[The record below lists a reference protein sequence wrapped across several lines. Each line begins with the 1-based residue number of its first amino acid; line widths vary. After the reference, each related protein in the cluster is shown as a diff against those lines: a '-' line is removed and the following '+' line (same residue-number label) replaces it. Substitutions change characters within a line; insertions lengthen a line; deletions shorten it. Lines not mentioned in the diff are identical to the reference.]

1 MMRKSAP
8 CMPVPFIFPSLCC
21 FGEEKRKKAT
31 DKKVREPNEG
41 GILLSSPNHL
51 PPSYLFL
58 SVVCSSVLIF
68 RREFLLPLR
77 CLSFVIHKRN
87 EEETR
92 PSSPCSFSLH
102 SASLHLNAF
111 FTHALIFMSTG
122 RLSLFFF
129 LPSGTPEL
137 LPGRSCLET
146 LVGNPLEAS
155 LREEGGRGAEGAP
168 RTLVFKKLRKCLK
181 APASLLEAC
190 ARPGVF

>member
-1 MMRKSAP
+1 MERTMKPKKDEMMRKSAP

-111 FTHALIFMSTG
+111 FTHALVFMSTG
-122 RLSLFFF
+122 RLSLFF
-129 LPSGTPEL
+129 L
-137 LPGRSCLET
+137 R
-146 LVGNPLEAS
+146 PLWNSS
-155 LREEGGRGAEGAP
+155 LGDP
-168 RTLVFKKLRKCLK
+168 V
-181 APASLLEAC
+181 
-190 ARPGVF
+190 

>member
-1 MMRKSAP
+1 MKTKKDEMMRKSAP

-129 LPSGTPEL
+129 LPSGTPPWEIL
-137 LPGRSCLET
+137 SRDPRWKPLGGLPQ
-146 LVGNPLEAS
+146 
-155 LREEGGRGAEGAP
+155 GGRWE
-168 RTLVFKKLRKCLK
+168 R
-181 APASLLEAC
+181 S
-190 ARPGVF
+190 

>member
-1 MMRKSAP
+1 MESTMKTKKDETMRTSAP
-8 CMPVPFIFPSLCC
+8 CMHVPFIFPSLCC

-31 DKKVREPNEG
+31 DTKVREPNEG

-77 CLSFVIHKRN
+77 CLSFVIHEGN

-111 FTHALIFMSTG
+111 FTHALVFMSTG

-129 LPSGTPEL
+129 LPLWNSSLSRDPRWRPLGG
-137 LPGRSCLET
+137 LPQ
-146 LVGNPLEAS
+146 
-155 LREEGGRGAEGAP
+155 GGRWE
-168 RTLVFKKLRKCLK
+168 R
-181 APASLLEAC
+181 S
-190 ARPGVF
+190 

>member
-1 MMRKSAP
+1 MHAR
-8 CMPVPFIFPSLCC
+8 PFHFSVLMLFWRREKEEGNGQESERTERRRNSPFFSEPPS
-21 FGEEKRKKAT
+21 
-31 DKKVREPNEG
+31 
-41 GILLSSPNHL
+41 
-51 PPSYLFL
+51 PSYLFL

-129 LPSGTPEL
+129 LPSGTPPWEIL
-137 LPGRSCLET
+137 SRDPRWKPLGGLPQ
-146 LVGNPLEAS
+146 
-155 LREEGGRGAEGAP
+155 GGRWE
-168 RTLVFKKLRKCLK
+168 R
-181 APASLLEAC
+181 S
-190 ARPGVF
+190 